1 MDLRRRINNR
11 AKDGFELPIHL
22 ARPLVAAARA
32 PYPAAVIR
40 PLLER
45 FGFDGLSYV
54 VARSYGC
61 ATTGEIAWSTHP
73 RAWSALYRRAA
84 YAAVDPRLT
93 HTRHRVTPYLWDSA
107 EPVGDSHARQF
118 VQDAAQFGIRSSV
131 VVSLHDGASGHVALT
146 FDSASSP
153 ITGARRGEVIAS
165 LGDLT
170 LLAMAL
176 HEGVLSW
183 RVAKSATREHA
194 GPRLTQR
201 ECDCLKFAARGMTSA
216 DIGNKLSVTER
227 TVNFHFGRLR
237 RKLGALNRPEAI
249 AKGVSMGFVTLD

>member
-1 MDLRRRINNR
+1 MDLRKRIDNR
-11 AKDGFELPIHL
+11 PGDRFELPVHL
-22 ARPLVAAARA
+22 ARPLFVAART
-32 PYPAAVIR
+32 PYPATVIR
-40 PLLER
+40 LLLER

-54 VARSYGC
+54 VARGDGR

-73 RAWSALYRRAA
+73 RSWSVLYRRAA

-93 HTRHRVTPYLWDSA
+93 HTRHRVMPYLWDSA
-107 EPVGDSHARQF
+107 DPVDDGHARRF
-118 VQDAAQFGIRSSV
+118 VQDAAQFGIRSGV

-153 ITGARRGEVIAS
+153 ITDARREEVIAS

-183 RVAKSATREHA
+183 RVAKSTAREHA

>member
-1 MDLRRRINNR
+1 MSVQMRDSNCRT
-11 AKDGFELPIHL
+11 DGFLLPLYL
-22 ARPLVAAARA
+22 ARPIGAAARA
-32 PYPAAVIR
+32 PYPAMVIR

-45 FGFDGLSYV
+45 YGFDGLSYV
-54 VARSYGC
+54 VSRGEGS

-73 RAWSALYRRAA
+73 RSWSALYRREA

-93 HTRHRVTPYLWDSA
+93 NTRHRVTPYLWDSA
-107 EPVGDSHARQF
+107 DSAIDPFERHF
-118 VQDAAQFGIRSSV
+118 VLDAARFEIRSGIAI
-131 VVSLHDGASGHVALT
+131 SLHDGASGHVTLT
-146 FDSASSP
+146 FDSSSSL
-153 ITGARRGEVIAS
+153 TDARRDEMMAIV
-165 LGDLT
+165 GDLT
-170 LLAMAL
+170 LIAMAL

-183 RVAKSATREHA
+183 RVAKKTARRHA

-227 TVNFHFGRLR
+227 TVNFHFSRLR

-249 AKGVSMGFVTLD
+249 AKGVTMGFVTLD

>member
-1 MDLRRRINNR
+1 MDARKRIDNR
-11 AKDGFELPIHL
+11 PRDGFELPVHL
-22 ARPLVAAARA
+22 ARPLFVAARA
-32 PYPAAVIR
+32 PYPATVIR
-40 PLLER
+40 VLLER

-54 VARSYGC
+54 VARGDGR
-61 ATTGEIAWSTHP
+61 AATGEIAWSTHP
-73 RAWSALYRRAA
+73 SPWAALYRRAA

-107 EPVGDSHARQF
+107 DPVDDGLARRF
-118 VQDAAQFGIRSSV
+118 VQAAAQFGIRSGV

-153 ITGARRGEVIAS
+153 ITDARREEVIAS

-183 RVAKSATREHA
+183 RVAKKAMREHA

-201 ECDCLKFAARGMTSA
+201 ECDCLTFAARGMTSA
-216 DIGNKLSVTER
+216 DSGNKLSVTER
-227 TVNFHFGRLR
+227 TVTSTSADCGANWALSSDPR
-237 RKLGALNRPEAI
+237 RSPRVCRWDL
-249 AKGVSMGFVTLD
+249 

>member
-1 MDLRRRINNR
+1 MELRRQVENR
-11 AKDGFELPIHL
+11 PRDGFELPVHL

-40 PLLER
+40 LLLER

-54 VARSYGC
+54 VTRGEGRA
-61 ATTGEIAWSTHP
+61 ATGEIAWSTHP
-73 RAWSALYRRAA
+73 RSWSTLYRRAA
-84 YAAVDPRLT
+84 YAAVDPRLAN
-93 HTRHRVTPYLWDSA
+93 TRHRVTPYLWDSA
-107 EPVGDSHARQF
+107 DLVGDGYARRF
-118 VQDAAQFGIRSSV
+118 VQDAAQFGIRSGV
-131 VVSLHDGASGHVALT
+131 VISLHDGASGHVALT

-153 ITGARRGEVIAS
+153 LTDVRRANVIAS
-165 LGDLT
+165 LGDLM
-170 LLAMAL
+170 LIAMAL

-183 RVAKSATREHA
+183 RVAKKARREHA

-249 AKGVSMGFVTLD
+249 AKGVTMGFVTLD

>member
-1 MDLRRRINNR
+1 MGLRAHNDTVLI
-11 AKDGFELPIHL
+11 DGFALPVHL
-22 ARPLVAAARA
+22 AHPMLAAART
-32 PYPAAVIR
+32 PYPATVIR

-45 FGFDGLSYV
+45 FGFDGLSYIV
-54 VARSYGC
+54 VRDDGPAP
-61 ATTGEIAWSTHP
+61 AGEIAWSTHP
-73 RAWSALYRRAA
+73 HSWSALYRRAG

-93 HTRHRVTPYLWDSA
+93 HTRHRVTPYLWDAANS
-107 EPVGDSHARQF
+107 VGNGYAQRF
-118 VQDAAQFGIRSSV
+118 IRDAATFGIRSGV
-131 VVSLHDGASGHVALT
+131 VISLHDGASGHVALT
-146 FDSASSP
+146 FDSTNSP
-153 ITGARRGEVIAS
+153 VTAERRQTVIAR

-170 LLAMAL
+170 LIAMAL

-183 RVAKSATREHA
+183 RVAKSAARKRA

-201 ECDCLKFAARGMTSA
+201 ERDCLKFAARGMTSA
-216 DIGNKLSVTER
+216 DIGTKLSLTER